1 MPMKTD
7 ASFVKSLLFA
17 TRLKRAASIRLR
29 RAAIF
34 CTLSS
39 GVHGHS
45 IHHSFSV
52 SKSSRTWL
60 YYKLKGLDG
69 VVTLINAGRPNLT
82 ATGWDIAEG
91 IDHVNGFRNTKE
103 IYLRANPDYK
113 NRYTV
118 PILWDQKLQTIGT
131 SCRDLS

>member
-7 ASFVKSLLFA
+7 ASSVKSLPFA
-17 TRLKRAASIRLR
+17 TRSKRAANIRPR
-29 RAAIF
+29 RVAIS

-39 GVHGHS
+39 GVPGHS
-45 IHHSFSV
+45 IVHFLSV
-52 SKSSRTWL
+52 SENSRTWL

-69 VVTLINAGRPNLT
+69 VVTLINAGRPDLT

-103 IYLRANPDYK
+103 IYLRANPEYK

-118 PILWDQKLQTIGT
+118 PILWDQKLQTIGISSRT
-131 SCRDLS
+131 RN